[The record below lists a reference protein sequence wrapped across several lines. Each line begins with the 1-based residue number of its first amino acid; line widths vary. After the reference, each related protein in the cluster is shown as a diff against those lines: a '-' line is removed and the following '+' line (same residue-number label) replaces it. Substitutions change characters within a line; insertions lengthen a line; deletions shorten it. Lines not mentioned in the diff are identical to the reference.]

1 MKILIVEDD
10 PVSSEVLRMIL
21 ASHGGFH
28 VTVAGGGDEA
38 WALLDDPSRYFD
50 VVFLDISMPE
60 PDGLEILSRIRSSP
74 LHRSLQVVMCT
85 SSNDRA
91 TVIKAIQLGAQHYMV
106 KPATGASVRAKL
118 RLIQP
123 DLPEPV
129 EQPAG

>member
-10 PVSSEVLRMIL
+10 PVSREVLRMIL
-21 ASHGGFH
+21 ASRGGFH
-28 VTVAGGGDEA
+28 VTLADNGNDA

-50 VVFLDISMPE
+50 VVFLDIAMPE

-74 LHRSLQVVMCT
+74 LHRSLHVIMCT

-106 KPATGASVRAKL
+106 KPATEASVMAKL
-118 RLIQP
+118 RIIQP
-123 DLPEPV
+123 DLPEPAA
-129 EQPAG
+129 QPA

>member
-10 PVSSEVLRMIL
+10 PVSREVLRMIL
-21 ASHGGFH
+21 ASHGGLH
-28 VTVAGGGDEA
+28 VTMADNGNDA
-38 WALLDDPSRYFD
+38 WALLDDPGRYFD
-50 VVFLDISMPE
+50 VVFLDIAMPE

-106 KPATGASVRAKL
+106 KPATEASVMAKL

-123 DLPEPV
+123 NLPEPAP
-129 EQPAG
+129 QPA